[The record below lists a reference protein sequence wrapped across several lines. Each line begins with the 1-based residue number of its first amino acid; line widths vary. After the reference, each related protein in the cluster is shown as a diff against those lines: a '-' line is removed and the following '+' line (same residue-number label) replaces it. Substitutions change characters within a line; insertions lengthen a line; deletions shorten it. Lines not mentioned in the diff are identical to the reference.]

1 MNITM
6 EQDTIY
12 LSLYDYLGKAAGQ
25 QLGADVNKVAVEKK
39 IKFQQRFISNPAYH
53 GNVHLYPIEFLEE
66 YFKGD
71 MSRTKGDTNTSSEV
85 SEVNG

>member
-12 LSLYDYLGKAAGQ
+12 MSLYDYLGRAAGQ
-25 QLGADVNKVAVEKK
+25 KLGAEVNKAAVERKVEFK
-39 IKFQQRFISNPAYH
+39 QRFISNPAYH
-53 GNVHLYPIEFLEE
+53 GNVHLYPMEFLEE

-71 MSRTKGDTNTSSEV
+71 MSRVKGDTRV
-85 SEVNG
+85 SEDVG

>member
-12 LSLYDYLGKAAGQ
+12 MSLYDYLGRAAGQ
-25 QLGADVNKVAVEKK
+25 QLGAEVNKSAVEKK
-39 IKFQQRFISNPAYH
+39 IEFQQRFISNPAYH
-53 GNVHLYPIEFLEE
+53 GNVHLYPVEFLNE

-71 MSRTKGDTNTSSEV
+71 MSRVKGDTRV
-85 SEVNG
+85 SEDVG

>member
-12 LSLYDYLGKAAGQ
+12 MSLYDYLGRAAGQ
-25 QLGADVNKVAVEKK
+25 KLGAEVNRAAVEKK
-39 IKFQQRFISNPAYH
+39 IEFKQRFVSNPSYH
-53 GNVHLYPIEFLEE
+53 GNVHLYPLRFLNE

-71 MSRTKGDTNTSSEV
+71 MPRVKGDTNVSSEV
-85 SEVNG
+85 NEVNG

>member
-1 MNITM
+1 M

-12 LSLYDYLGKAAGQ
+12 LSLYDYLGRAAGQ
-25 QLGADVNKVAVEKK
+25 QLGADVNKIAIEKK
-39 IKFQQRFISNPAYH
+39 IGFKQRFISNPIYQ
-53 GNVHLYPIEFLEE
+53 GNVHLYPVEFLEE

-85 SEVNG
+85 NKMN

>member
-12 LSLYDYLGKAAGQ
+12 MSLYDYLGRAAGQ
-25 QLGADVNKVAVEKK
+25 QLGAEVNKAAVEKK
-39 IKFQQRFISNPAYH
+39 IEFKQRFISNPAYH
-53 GNVHLYPIEFLEE
+53 GNVHLYPVEFLEE

-71 MSRTKGDTNTSSEV
+71 MSRVKGDTRV
-85 SEVNG
+85 SEDVG

>member
-1 MNITM
+1 M

-12 LSLYDYLGKAAGQ
+12 MSLYDYLGRAGGQ
-25 QLGADVNKVAVEKK
+25 KLGGEVNKAAVEKK
-39 IKFQQRFISNPAYH
+39 IEFKQRFISNPAYH
-53 GNVHLYPIEFLEE
+53 GNVHLYPIEFLNE
-66 YFKGD
+66 YFKDD

>member
-12 LSLYDYLGKAAGQ
+12 MSLYDYLGRAAGQ
-25 QLGADVNKVAVEKK
+25 QLGAEVNKSAVEKK
-39 IKFQQRFISNPAYH
+39 IEFQQRFISNPAYH
-53 GNVHLYPIEFLEE
+53 GNVHLYPVEFLEE

-71 MSRTKGDTNTSSEV
+71 MSRVKGDTRV
-85 SEVNG
+85 SEDVG